1 MARSAGGQAMF
12 PDPIFYIYK
21 FYIYLDAPSM
31 AGGGPAATTA
41 YQS

>member
-1 MARSAGGQAMF
+1 MF

-31 AGGGPAATTA
+31 TGGGPAATMTA
-41 YQS
+41 YLQS